1 MAPTAESENDGP
13 GTFLLHPGLDFSRS
27 DGPNHPGDSIGHVKA
42 DLLVHRS
49 DRTRPADVLDDE
61 HE

>member
-13 GTFLLHPGLDFSRS
+13 GTFLLDPGLSRS
-27 DGPNHPGDSIGHVKA
+27 DGQNHFGDSIGHVMA
-42 DLLVHRS
+42 DLLIHRS
-49 DRTRPADVLDDE
+49 DRTRPAEVLDDE

>member
-1 MAPTAESENDGP
+1 MAPTTESENDGP
-13 GTFLLHPGLDFSRS
+13 GTLLIDPGLSRS

-42 DLLVHRS
+42 DLRVHRS